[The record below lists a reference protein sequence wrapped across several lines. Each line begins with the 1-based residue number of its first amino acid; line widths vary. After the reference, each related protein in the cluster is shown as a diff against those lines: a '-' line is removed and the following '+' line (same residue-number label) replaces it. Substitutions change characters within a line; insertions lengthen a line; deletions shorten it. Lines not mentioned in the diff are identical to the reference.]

1 MVIFHCHVSFQG
13 RYILSWSHAGIFQ
26 IAFPKGNS
34 SSNPSVSGAM
44 LVSGGVTNFVRR
56 SHHSQQPT
64 VTGHGDSGLSPS
76 RDDGRGSQWVSLWM
90 GASRDQWESKM
101 LLMGQKSSDQQLRLV
116 VYLPQIYRVLA
127 PQVVGNG
134 ISEPSTVSP
143 KNLRY
148 LRMEESSPYVS
159 CLGTAYESLNS
170 RK

>member
-56 SHHSQQPT
+56 SHHSRGPQRSRA
-64 VTGHGDSGLSPS
+64 TGTPS

-101 LLMGQKSSDQQLRLV
+101 GQKSSDQQLRLV
-116 VYLPQIYRVLA
+116 VYLPQINRVLA
-127 PQVVGNG
+127 PSQVVGNG
-134 ISEPSTVSP
+134 DF
-143 KNLRY
+143 
-148 LRMEESSPYVS
+148 
-159 CLGTAYESLNS
+159 
-170 RK
+170 